1 MRRQIWSG
9 AAAMVAL
16 SFTALACG
24 EKSIS
29 APAAPDAPGAPGT
42 AQIALLRRFDTLAV
56 DQSVQLTA
64 VVPALPGYVAPSVT
78 WASSDTNVAV
88 VTRNGVLFALKS
100 GRATVSAS
108 LQGYS
113 DATSVTVRP
122 GIRNVEFLSDS
133 IAISLAQSVKLPYRV
148 TDTDGNQV
156 DLTRHSVEWIST
168 APDVVPLTGDATVTG
183 RAIGNAELMLRVDN
197 KIGST
202 NVRVL
207 AKPVA
212 TVSVSPSSLALEA
225 GDSEQ
230 LNVATL
236 DNTGAVL
243 TGRNVNYTSSNSAV
257 ATVSASGL
265 VTAVKAGT
273 AGIDV
278 NAEGRKTT
286 VPVTVTAASTTTP
299 TPPVASITVSLAA
312 STVTAGATTKATAVL
327 KDASNTV
334 LTGRAVV
341 WSSSNAAIATVD
353 ASGVVTA
360 IGAGQ
365 TAITA
370 TAEGK
375 SGSATV
381 NVVASTTVAS
391 VASVTLSVASSVQV
405 GSSVQA
411 TATAKDASGNVVP
424 NVSVAWVSS
433 DSKIATVSSSGL
445 VTGVSG
451 GSVNITASAGGSS
464 ADAVVTSVAPTP
476 AVHDISMSA
485 SSSTIMMGDLMQVS
499 AVVRDASGNPI
510 TNVPVTW
517 SSSAP
522 GVATVSSSGVV
533 AGVSV
538 GGATITAKA
547 DTVKRS
553 LAFTVIDS
561 TTVVTP
567 ALPPSGTGGNGTFN
581 AVATLAELPRAK
593 VGTAYPTAVRQ
604 VRVAAGADLQAALD
618 AAQPGDELLLAPGA
632 TWTGNFL
639 LRNKGTST
647 GWITVRTDVSDA
659 ALGAPGTRMTPSRA
673 GTLKLARI
681 ITANSQP
688 AMKTTLSA
696 HHWRVTGLEIATT
709 YTSEVYSLFEFGD
722 GSSAQNSLSL
732 VAHDL
737 VLDRSYVH
745 GSPTQIVRRCVSLQS
760 ATSAV
765 IDSWLSDCHSNNSDS
780 QAIIGWNGPG
790 PYQIQNNHLE
800 GGHQSIMF
808 GGADP
813 WITNLIPSDITIV
826 GNDMTRPL
834 SWQGVWTTKTIFESK
849 NSKRVLLEGNILENV
864 WISGQVGY
872 AFVMKSEDQNGRA
885 TWTQTADITVRY
897 NLIRTVGS
905 GFNIAAKPGV
915 YPAVPAARFAIYDNL
930 VQNLGYAGEGIPLQ
944 LLDAL
949 SDVIVAHNTFTN
961 AVKKAV
967 SLDGGVM
974 SRIVIHSNV
983 LPNGTYG
990 VQGTGQ
996 PVGTASIDYY
1006 MPGGVFAYD
1015 QLVGGNCSVYPVT
1028 TTCPST
1034 IPSAQPAG
1042 YDGRAIGADLAK
1054 VNAMTSGVSVA
1065 P

>member
-29 APAAPDAPGAPGT
+29 APATPDAPGAPGT

-113 DATSVTVRP
+113 DATAVTVRP
-122 GIRNVEFLSDS
+122 GIRGVEFLSDS

-148 TDTDGNQV
+148 TDTDGNPV

-212 TVSVSPSSLALEA
+212 TVSVSPSSLAIEPGL
-225 GDSEQ
+225 SEQ
-230 LNVATL
+230 LNVATM
-236 DNTGAVL
+236 DNTGTVL
-243 TGRNVNYTSSNSAV
+243 TGRKVNYTSSNTAV

-265 VTAVKAGT
+265 VTAVAAGT
-273 AGIDV
+273 ADIDV
-278 NAEGRKTT
+278 NAEGRKVT

-299 TPPVASITVSLAA
+299 TPPVASIAVSLAA
-312 STVTAGATTKATAVL
+312 STVTAGATTKATAIL
-327 KDASNTV
+327 KDANNTV

-341 WSSSNAAIATVD
+341 WSSTNPAIATVD

-360 IGAGQ
+360 VGAGQ
-365 TAITA
+365 SAITA

-381 NVVASTTVAS
+381 NVLASTS
-391 VASVTLSVASSVQV
+391 VASVSLSVPSSVQV
-405 GSSVQA
+405 GKTVQA
-411 TATAKDASGNVVP
+411 TATPKDGSGNVVS
-424 NVSVAWVSS
+424 NVTVAWVSS
-433 DSKIATVSSSGL
+433 DAKIATVSSTGL

-451 GSVNITASAGGSS
+451 GSVSITASAGGSS

-476 AVHDISMSA
+476 TVRSITLSA
-485 SSSTIMMGDLMQVS
+485 SSSTLMMGDLMQVS
-499 AVVRDASGNPI
+499 AVVRDASDNPI
-510 TNVPVTW
+510 TNVPITW

-522 GVATVSSSGVV
+522 GVATVSSSGLV

-538 GGATITAKA
+538 GGATITAQA
-547 DTVKRS
+547 DTVRRS
-553 LAFTVIDS
+553 LAITVIDS

-567 ALPPSGTGGNGTFN
+567 TSPPSGGGGNGTFN
-581 AVATLAELPRAK
+581 AVATVAELPRAT
-593 VGTAYPTAVRQ
+593 VSTTYPTAARQ

-632 TWTGNFL
+632 TWTGNFYM
-639 LRNKGTST
+639 RNKGTST

-673 GTLKLARI
+673 GNLRLARI
-681 ITANSQP
+681 ITPNSQP
-688 AMKTTLSA
+688 ALETTLSA
-696 HHWRVTGLEIATT
+696 HHWRVTGVEIATT
-709 YTSEVYSLFEFGD
+709 YTSEVYSLIEFGD

-737 VLDRSYVH
+737 VLDRSWVH
-745 GSPTQIVRRCVSLQS
+745 GTPTQIVRRCVSLQS

-765 IDSWLSDCHSNNSDS
+765 IDSWMSDCHSNNSDS

-800 GGHQSIMF
+800 GGHQAIMF

-905 GFNIAAKPGV
+905 AFNIAAKPGV
-915 YPAVPAARFAIYDNL
+915 YPAVPAARFTIHDNL

-949 SDVIVAHNTFTN
+949 SDVIVAHNTFMN

-996 PVGTASIDYY
+996 PVGTASINYY

-1015 QLVGGNCSVYPVT
+1015 QLVGGNCSVYPAT

-1034 IPSAQPAG
+1034 IPASQPAG